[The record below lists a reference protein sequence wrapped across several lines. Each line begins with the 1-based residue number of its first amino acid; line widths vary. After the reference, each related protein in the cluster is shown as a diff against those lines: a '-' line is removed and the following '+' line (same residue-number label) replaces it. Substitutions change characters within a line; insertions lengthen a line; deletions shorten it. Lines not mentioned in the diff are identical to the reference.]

1 VIPAFQPEGNLP
13 PGIHPAS
20 WTEFASRFGANQH
33 RQRLLHGL
41 RELLLKLALA
51 GCQMAYID
59 GSFIT
64 NKAVPG
70 DFDGVWEL
78 KNVDLP
84 RLLVIEPVLF
94 EFSNQRAAQKRKY
107 LGEMF
112 PADSQELAS
121 GRTFLEFF
129 QQDMQTGH
137 PKGIVAID
145 LRTLYDQE

>member
-1 VIPAFQPEGNLP
+1 MP

-20 WTEFASRFGANQH
+20 WKEFASQFGGNRH

-41 RELLLKLALA
+41 RELLLKLAGA
-51 GCQMAYID
+51 GCETAYID

-64 NKAVPG
+64 DKAVPG
-70 DFDGVWEL
+70 DFDGAWEL
-78 KNVDLP
+78 HNVDLQ
-84 RLLVIEPVLF
+84 RLQVIEPVLF
-94 EFSNQRAAQKRKY
+94 EFSNHRAAQKRKY

-129 QQDMQTGH
+129 QRDMQTGH

-145 LRTLYDQE
+145 LRTLYD